1 MRYLRQ
7 ERMEKI
13 GTRCNLGW
21 ILAGTAAML
30 LVTACAARAQQPD
43 KSAMQKLAFL
53 SGTWACTIKGGS
65 SNGFVQDVKY
75 SFSPDG
81 LWMTEVSLN
90 SEPNEDG
97 YATQMWGYDARV
109 GKLVAYNFGANG
121 VFTKS
126 VDGWVDGKFT
136 SRRDDN
142 GATISLKPID
152 NHNMQWIIASAD
164 GTYIVKEDCVRQ

>member
-1 MRYLRQ
+1 MI
-7 ERMEKI
+7 EKI
-13 GTRCNLGW
+13 AIHCKLSR
-21 ILAGTAAML
+21 ILAGTTALL

-43 KSAMQKLAFL
+43 TSAMQKLAFL

-65 SNGFVQDVKY
+65 SNGFIQNVKY

-81 LWMTEVSLN
+81 RWLSEVSLN

-126 VDGWVDGKFT
+126 VDGWVGGKFV

-142 GATISLKPID
+142 GAVVSLKPID
-152 NHNMQWIIASAD
+152 NRNMQWIIASAD
-164 GTYIVKEDCVRQ
+164 GTYILREDCARH

>member
-1 MRYLRQ
+1 MT
-7 ERMEKI
+7 EK
-13 GTRCNLGW
+13 LGIRSKLSW
-21 ILAGTAAML
+21 ILAGTTVML
-30 LVTACAARAQQPD
+30 LLTACAARAQQPD
-43 KSAMQKLAFL
+43 MSAMQKLAFL

-81 LWMTEVSLN
+81 RWMTEVSLN
-90 SEPNEDG
+90 SEPNEDD

-126 VDGWVDGKFT
+126 VGGWVDGKFT

-142 GATISLKPID
+142 GAIVSLKPID
-152 NHNMQWIIASAD
+152 NRNMQWIIASAD
-164 GTYIVKEDCVRQ
+164 GTYIVQEDCVRQ